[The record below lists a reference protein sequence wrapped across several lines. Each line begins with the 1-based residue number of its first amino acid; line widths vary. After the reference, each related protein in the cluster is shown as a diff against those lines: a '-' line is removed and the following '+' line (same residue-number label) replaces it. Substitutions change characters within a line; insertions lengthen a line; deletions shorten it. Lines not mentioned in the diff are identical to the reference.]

1 MKSIFAALAAAVL
14 LAGSAHA
21 QSMPEP
27 VGSPPA
33 GTYKLDRAHASLNF
47 RVSHMGFSNYTARFT
62 EMDATLDIEPA
73 DQAIL
78 VLALVWVAALAICL
92 DWLLPSASR
101 RTGEALD

>member
-1 MKSIFAALAAAVL
+1 LFVSMAAGGGRQPRSGCAAVVSLSGRVNHWPWRTRSAATSPEPFPRTQGGLLVGLLAA
-14 LAGSAHA
+14 GSII
-21 QSMPEP
+21 
-27 VGSPPA
+27 G
-33 GTYKLDRAHASLNF
+33 
-47 RVSHMGFSNYTARFT
+47 
-62 EMDATLDIEPA
+62 LDIEPA